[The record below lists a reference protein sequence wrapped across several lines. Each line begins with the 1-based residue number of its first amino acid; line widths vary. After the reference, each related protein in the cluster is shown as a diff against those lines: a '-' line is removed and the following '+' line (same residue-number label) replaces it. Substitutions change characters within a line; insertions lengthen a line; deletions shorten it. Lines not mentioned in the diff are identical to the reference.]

1 MGTASNFNMMNL
13 IYLACL
19 SAVMAAPPQQ
29 PPVYPTPAPTQGY
42 HPDIGQTNVG
52 GYGVNKDPYCHMVEK
67 VVFENQC
74 EPYTE
79 RTCYTQNKETCVPR
93 LFNNCTGVI
102 ETKVERVCFDVN
114 ELVCDLVEAIHYE
127 TLEETYQVQRCFTGK
142 DRVCDTTYK
151 IDMTT
156 KDDYQCT
163 NVEFNCKRDK
173 STKNDGYCPKG
184 VVCDRKPTQSCY
196 NIPRK
201 IQVEVCK
208 TDVHRYCEKFS
219 NIFPFPI
226 EEQNC
231 HFEPKKICELEMKTR
246 PKKAKKY
253 SYTKDCKEQPREICD
268 QCEKKSIQPLCDT
281 QERLVCT
288 YEPVETCNDVDKQ
301 YCHKVEKV
309 ELEEVCDM
317 KFDSRYL

>member
-1 MGTASNFNMMNL
+1 MLIIRYRAASCKKHKMSNL
-13 IYLACL
+13 IYFACL
-19 SAVMAAPPQQ
+19 SVVLALPSPPE
-29 PPVYPTPAPTQGY
+29 YPTPAPTQAY
-42 HPDIGQTNVG
+42 NPDIGQTNVG

-79 RTCYTQNKETCVPR
+79 RTCYTQNKESCVPR

-142 DRVCDTTYK
+142 GRVCDTTYK

-163 NVEFNCKRDK
+163 NVETPNCYMEEKVINDVTCTNSVEFNCKRDK
-173 STKNDGYCPKG
+173 STKNDGYGPKG

-196 NIPRK
+196 NTLWTRAPRTMGMV
-201 IQVEVCK
+201 QRVLCA
-208 TDVHRYCEKFS
+208 
-219 NIFPFPI
+219 I
-226 EEQNC
+226 EN
-231 HFEPKKICELEMKTR
+231 PLRAATTSLERSKWRFARLTCTGTAR
-246 PKKAKKY
+246 SSPT
-253 SYTKDCKEQPREICD
+253 SSPSQLRSRTVTSSPRR
-268 QCEKKSIQPLCDT
+268 SANL
-281 QERLVCT
+281 R
-288 YEPVETCNDVDKQ
+288 
-301 YCHKVEKV
+301 
-309 ELEEVCDM
+309 
-317 KFDSRYL
+317 